1 MRTYAKQQ
9 RIIMSPLIKELFN
22 YPNQHVLLTA
32 HGGLYIAD
40 TPNVLIKV
48 LQLEI
53 KRLKEENKD
62 ADAV

>member
-1 MRTYAKQQ
+1 
-9 RIIMSPLIKELFN
+9 MSPLIKELFN

-40 TPNVLIKV
+40 TPSVLIKV
-48 LQLEI
+48 LELEI
-53 KRLKEENKD
+53 KRIKEESKD